1 MFSTRK
7 RLTNTVLNVDNERIA
22 ESNSVKYLGVIFDS
36 KLKFDGE
43 VKKILQRMACGIK
56 VLNTLSKSL
65 PEKTKVFLLDAI
77 VISHLNYSALILI
90 GLQKSLLTTLEK
102 QLNWGI
108 KTIFNRRKYD
118 RSTDLKLQNK
128 ILQVSFLLKY
138 HCSKYFFRLLSNDLP
153 AYKIEPLSTMRIKQ
167 NDR

>member
-7 RLTNTVLNVDNERIA
+7 RLTNNVLNIDNERIA
-22 ESNSVKYLGVIFDS
+22 ESNSVKYLGVIIDS
-36 KLKFDGE
+36 KIKLDGE

-65 PEKTKVFLLDAI
+65 PEKTKILLLSVI
-77 VISHLNYSALILI
+77 VISHLHSSALILI

-118 RSTDLKLQNK
+118 RSSDLKLRLK
-128 ILQVSFLLKY
+128 IL
-138 HCSKYFFRLLSNDLP
+138 P
-153 AYKIEPLSTMRIKQ
+153 ASLFS
-167 NDR
+167 